1 MDWEAKKRCRAFYN
15 LLVNLYPWLESEE
28 LVAAG
33 AARWGRGRSLQIIR
47 AVKVAT
53 FKD

>member
-28 LVAAG
+28 LAAG
-33 AARWGRGRSLQIIR
+33 AARLGEMTKPADYQSSKGDDL
-47 AVKVAT
+47 
-53 FKD
+53 